1 MTWVKT
7 KSKSRGLDSLVEWEA
22 LQSHTAKGMDRGA
35 ASAGASNVIRHRW
48 REKFF
53 KATCLTFHLEFVLF
67 LFKYVNKLKLLA
79 KNTNYRLECL
89 ES

>member
-53 KATCLTFHLEFVLF
+53 
-67 LFKYVNKLKLLA
+67 
-79 KNTNYRLECL
+79 
-89 ES
+89 